1 MTSFRKSLMA
11 TALFAG
17 VAGIGL
23 TPAFA
28 QNGPAPASNATAQ
41 NEPHH
46 HGQAR
51 MMPGQFVDGRLA
63 FLKTELKITPAQET
77 QWQQFAAVMR
87 QNAQS
92 LDQSIANARQHR
104 GGASN
109 AVDRMEIRAQFAQVR
124 AENQVRLLT
133 AFKPL
138 YASLSPD
145 QQQMANE
152 LMSGHGRWHHG
163 WHHRA

>member
-1 MTSFRKSLMA
+1 MIGFGKSLMA
-11 TALFAG
+11 AALLTS
-17 VAGIGL
+17 VAAAGL

-28 QNGPAPASNATAQ
+28 ETAPAGNTAAAQ
-41 NEPHH
+41 NEQHH

-51 MMPGQFVDGRLA
+51 MMPGEFVEGRLA

-92 LDQSIANARQHR
+92 LDQSVANARQHR
-104 GGASN
+104 DTAMN
-109 AVDRMEIRAQFAQVR
+109 AVERMEVRAQFAKVR
-124 AENQVRLLT
+124 AENQARLLT

-152 LMSGHGRWHHG
+152 LMSGHGGWHHG